1 MQTAME
7 TESFKSETNGE
18 QHFYLFSSATPP
30 SPLRSGSVFYRASSE
45 QSATALC
52 RLFQK
57 EYASDGAGPY
67 FSAQSADEI
76 ELDDQILLDET
87 LGWLE
92 VYDDPDPGIYDPP
105 PTLEMITL
113 AQYAKRARTWESML
127 AAREGGRKKAPAP
140 NSTDTVRNGASSEER
155 EQAAPALPQMPEED
169 RLNSALNL
177 LFLLAQAYYKILE
190 SAVGMATWCGAL
202 DLELNES
209 YLWTTS
215 NLQNLLKNHEGLR
228 DFPGAF
234 EPVFP
239 DLYPSTIR
247 DVEWADMVAPGAEQ
261 FLSSVQRYVQEK
273 GIFLPEEH
281 SPAWTFVEL
290 FRPSI
295 NLAIERALAYDKR
308 MRAYARKAFGFGQN
322 DRPQPRD
329 DQFARMAIDEAR
341 KSVAEDTAVHPMVGC
356 VVVRDGKVLATAHRG
371 EMKGNHA
378 EFVALE
384 IKLKD
389 EILTGCTV
397 YTTLE
402 PCTTRNHPKIP
413 CASRLIE
420 RRVTRVFIGTL
431 DPNPEISGKGVGKL
445 QQAGIEVELFPP
457 VLASELIELNRHF
470 FRSFDESGIAAGQ
483 AQKQKGPLVVE
494 KRKLYNLLRKI
505 NGIDCDFCFPPGP
518 QDACFNGA
526 LISQINKDIEGIR
539 DALVE
544 LLDLPEAKG
553 LADLR
558 IPAPPVSGA
567 SWPSLEATWRDH
579 FLPVQELFR
588 NLKAEVLGK

>member
-1 MQTAME
+1 ME
-7 TESFKSETNGE
+7 VNGE
-18 QHFYLFSSATPP
+18 QGFYLYSSATP
-30 SPLRSGSVFYRASSE
+30 SAPLCSGNVFYRAGGE
-45 QSATALC
+45 QSAKALC

-57 EYASDGAGPY
+57 EYSSSTEGPY
-67 FSAQSADEI
+67 FSAQSAEEI
-76 ELDDQILLDET
+76 ELDDQILLDEA
-87 LGWLE
+87 LGWLDL
-92 VYDDPDPGIYDPP
+92 YDDPDPGIYDPQ
-105 PTLEMITL
+105 PTMEVITL
-113 AQYAKRARTWESML
+113 AQYAKRALTWESML
-127 AAREGGRKKAPAP
+127 SARRGDRTKGPVPNNTEPARDAAG
-140 NSTDTVRNGASSEER
+140 SEER
-155 EQAAPALPQMPEED
+155 EEAAPGLPQISEDD

-177 LFLLAQAYYKILE
+177 LFLLAQAYYRILE
-190 SAVGMATWCGAL
+190 CAIGMATWCSAL

-239 DLYPSTIR
+239 DLYPSTVR
-247 DVEWADMVAPGAEQ
+247 DVEWVDMVAPGVEQ
-261 FLSSVQRYVQEK
+261 FLSSVQRYVREK
-273 GIFLPEEH
+273 GMYPPEEH
-281 SPAWTFVEL
+281 SPSWTFVEI

-295 NLAIERALAYDKR
+295 NLAIERAVAYDQR
-308 MRAYARKAFGFGQN
+308 MRAYARKAFGFGQDN
-322 DRPQPRD
+322 GPQPRD
-329 DQFARMAIDEAR
+329 GQFARMAIDEAR
-341 KSVAEDTAVHPMVGC
+341 KCVAEDTRVHPMVGC
-356 VVVRDGKVLATAHRG
+356 VVVKDGLVLAAAHRG
-371 EMKGNHA
+371 ELNGNHA

-389 EILTGCTV
+389 EALTGCTV

-420 RRVTRVFIGTL
+420 RKVARVVIGTL
-431 DPNPEISGKGVGKL
+431 DPNPEIRGKGVWKL
-445 QQAGIEVELFPP
+445 QQANIAVEMFPHP
-457 VLASELIELNRHF
+457 LAMELNELNRHF
-470 FRSFDESGIAAGQ
+470 FRSFGESGPAAGQ
-483 AQKQKGPLVVE
+483 AQKEKERLVVE

-505 NGIDCDFCFPPGP
+505 NCIECDFCFPPGP
-518 QDACFNGA
+518 QDACFNGS
-526 LISQINKDIEGIR
+526 LISQINKDIEDIR

-544 LLDLPEAKG
+544 LLDLPEAKE

-558 IPAPPVSGA
+558 IPAPPSSGA
-567 SWPSLEATWRDH
+567 SWPWLEATWREH